1 MDHHSALV
9 DSIERR
15 SYVQR
20 ARLGLSLSTLIIHE
34 GEEKGRGEA
43 RILQVV

>member
-20 ARLGLSLSTLIIHE
+20 ARLGLSTLIIHE

>member
-9 DSIERR
+9 DSIERP

-20 ARLGLSLSTLIIHE
+20 ARLGLSTLIIHE
-34 GEEKGRGEA
+34 GEEQQEYYKWFE
-43 RILQVV
+43 